1 MNIINNIQMLMW
13 CCIVI
18 RLIDNENKTIYER
31 RQENATDNQY
41 NTPQSQPFMWIT
53 SNEDKEYYKDH
64 PFVRQVMMFLQE

>member
-1 MNIINNIQMLMW
+1 MLMW

-18 RLIDNENKTIYER
+18 RLIDDDNKTISEH

-41 NTPQSQPFMWIT
+41 NTPQPVMWINEYLP
-53 SNEDKEYYKDH
+53 NEDKEYYKDH

>member
-1 MNIINNIQMLMW
+1 MNIINIQMLMW

-18 RLIDNENKTIYER
+18 RLIDYDNKTIYER

-41 NTPQSQPFMWIT
+41 NTPQPFMWINEYLP
-53 SNEDKEYYKDH
+53 NEDKEYYKDH